1 MNKIFRAG
9 AGTFAAA
16 ALLSACASS
25 PKKIQAAYVSP
36 AKYQNLS
43 CDQLAL
49 ERTAVAYRANV
60 LYHSLNRRANA
71 DAAKMGVGVVLFL
84 PTLFFLKGNGV
95 KAAEFAQ
102 MKGDYI
108 ALRLSAEDRG
118 CDIAFPDLEKVA
130 ASKMRTAEVEIPNR
144 DGYELGR

>member
-1 MNKIFRAG
+1 MNTIFRAG
-9 AGTFAAA
+9 ACALASA

-25 PKKIQAAYVSP
+25 PKKIRAAYVSP
-36 AKYQNLS
+36 AKYQNFS

-84 PTLFFLKGNGV
+84 PTLFFLKGNGA

-118 CDIAFPDLEKVA
+118 CNIAFPDLEKVA
-130 ASKMRTAEVEIPNR
+130 ASKVKIAEVEIENK
-144 DGYELGR
+144 DY